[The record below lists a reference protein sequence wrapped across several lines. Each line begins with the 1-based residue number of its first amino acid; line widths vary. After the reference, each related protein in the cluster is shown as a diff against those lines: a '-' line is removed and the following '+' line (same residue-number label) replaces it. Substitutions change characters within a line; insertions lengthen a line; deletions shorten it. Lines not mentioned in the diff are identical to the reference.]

1 MVDKSLHDFVLTIGF
16 VADDCKSN
24 IAELKTNFDIV
35 CEQND
40 DYIKLKK
47 LIFWKLHIGN
57 AILKNEC

>member
-47 LIFWKLHIGN
+47 LIF
-57 AILKNEC
+57 